1 MVTVSRSKGSTV
13 FCKLELHALK
23 LSQISRNRAH
33 SVIGRDIDQVTRA
46 TKTESVTSGTS
57 TAVPQRTGGGAG
69 GGGTR
74 EVNPM
79 KWTLLYHRIHSHLV
93 LLLNLT

>member
-13 FCKLELHALK
+13 FCKLEVHVLK
-23 LSQISRNRAH
+23 LKSQISRNRTH

-57 TAVPQRTGGGAG
+57 TVVPQRRGR

-74 EVNPM
+74 DVNPM